1 MLKMSDESKHEIASI
16 VLLSSKFSKDSK
28 SIIGTKRSYDNIE
41 GAIINDT
48 RYDPIEHAIV
58 NNGMRYLH
66 ITSEEVE
73 VAMFNRLLI
82 KKSDGLTSIDIESNH
97 PKIDDFNKHMKK
109 CTHAECVFNMIPSIL
124 NDKNKTSDIMNHIIR
139 CTNPHCSDKGCIYF
153 KRVLKFNFIKTALNS
168 YHSYKKSKI
177 V

>member
-1 MLKMSDESKHEIASI
+1 MSDESKDEIASI
-16 VLLSSKFSKDSK
+16 ILLSSKFSKESK
-28 SIIGTKRSYDNIE
+28 PIIGIKRQY
-41 GAIINDT
+41 NDMN
-48 RYDPIEHAIV
+48 YDPIEHAIV

-66 ITSEEVE
+66 INSEEVE

-82 KKSDGLTSIDIESNH
+82 KKSDGITSIDIESNH

-109 CTHAECVFNMIPSIL
+109 CNHPECVFNMIPSVL